1 MEDNKLI
8 TFTLEDDTE
17 IHLEVMEETKINGI
31 NYLLVVDVDE
41 DEEDSAMIL
50 REEASDEQ
58 EITYTPVEDENEL
71 HAISKVFSE
80 LLEDIE
86 FEK

>member
-31 NYLLVVDVDE
+31 NYLLVVDV

-80 LLEDIE
+80 LLDDIE

>member
-41 DEEDSAMIL
+41 EDSAMIL

-71 HAISKVFSE
+71 HAISKVLS
-80 LLEDIE
+80 LIHI
-86 FEK
+86 

>member
-17 IHLEVMEETKINGI
+17 IHLEVIEETKINGA
-31 NYLLVVDVDE
+31 NYLLVVDKE
-41 DEEDSAMIL
+41 EEDSAMIL
-50 REEASDEQ
+50 REEHSDEQ
-58 EITYTPVEDENEL
+58 EITYIPVEDDDEL
-71 HAISKVFSE
+71 QAISKVFSE

>member
-17 IHLEVMEETKINGI
+17 IHLEVMGETKINGI
-31 NYLLVVDVDE
+31 NYLLVVDV

>member
-8 TFTLEDDTE
+8 TFTLEDDSE
-17 IHLEVMEETKINGI
+17 IHLEVIEETKINGV
-31 NYLLVVDVDE
+31 NYLLVVDKE
-41 DEEDSAMIL
+41 EEDSAMIL
-50 REEASDEQ
+50 REEHSDEQ
-58 EITYTPVEDENEL
+58 EITYIPVEDDDEL
-71 HAISKVFSE
+71 QAISKVFSE

>member
-17 IHLEVMEETKINGI
+17 IHLEVIEETKINGV
-31 NYLLVVDVDE
+31 NYLLVVDKE
-41 DEEDSAMIL
+41 EEDSAMIL
-50 REEASDEQ
+50 REEHSDEQ
-58 EITYTPVEDENEL
+58 EITYIPVEDDAEL
-71 HAISKVFSE
+71 QAISKVFSE

>member
-1 MEDNKLI
+1 
-8 TFTLEDDTE
+8 
-17 IHLEVMEETKINGI
+17 MEETKINGI
-31 NYLLVVDVDE
+31 NYLLVVDV

>member
-41 DEEDSAMIL
+41 EDSAMVL

>member
-31 NYLLVVDVDE
+31 NYLHVVDV

>member
-31 NYLLVVDVDE
+31 NYLLVVDV

>member
-41 DEEDSAMIL
+41 EDSAMIL

-58 EITYTPVEDENEL
+58 EITYTLVEDENEL

>member
-31 NYLLVVDVDE
+31 NYLLVVVV

>member
-41 DEEDSAMIL
+41 EDSAMIL
-50 REEASDEQ
+50 REEA
-58 EITYTPVEDENEL
+58 
-71 HAISKVFSE
+71 
-80 LLEDIE
+80 
-86 FEK
+86 

>member
-41 DEEDSAMIL
+41 EDSAMIL
-50 REEASDEQ
+50 REESSDEQ

-80 LLEDIE
+80 LLDDIE

>member
-17 IHLEVMEETKINGI
+17 IHIEVMEETKINGI
-31 NYLLVVDVDE
+31 NYLLVVDV